1 MAGWALLI
9 KRDRRNSQMSD
20 LVDVLMEAQ
29 SDLDWCT
36 DPSELERALI
46 RLVDLEPRDD
56 VAVPLQQKIAQL
68 RLVAELGRV
77 TQH

>member
-1 MAGWALLI
+1 LAGWALLI

-20 LVDVLMEAQ
+20 LVDVLIEAQ

-46 RLVDLEPRDD
+46 RLVDLEPRDH

>member
-1 MAGWALLI
+1 
-9 KRDRRNSQMSD
+9 MSD
-20 LVDVLMEAQ
+20 LVDVLIEAQ

-46 RLVDLEPRDD
+46 RLVDLSRDD